1 MRWLVVLGLLSCT
14 ANPPPR
20 DPRDAARI
28 DALEQRVA
36 VLEAQLQKTAAQL
49 EAVADRPVPAPVIV
63 ETPPA
68 PAPAPAPAPPR
79 WTNPDPAKV
88 YAVPLDDSPTIGPTI
103 APITIVAAL
112 QFPEPYTHRVWPTL
126 VQLRTEYKRDVR
138 IVVKLFVV
146 HPRAITSSIAACATA
161 YQNAL
166 DSIET
171 SIWDAANDPTL
182 QPTPSTGMRQLEE
195 TELRELARASRL
207 DLKQYDRDFLVCKTG
222 LDRDKAVLAKL
233 GQSGVPHFWINGR
246 PLSGAQ
252 PVESF
257 RKVIDEELAKAR
269 DDKARGGKPATYYER
284 ITKGA
289 PTSP

>member
-1 MRWLVVLGLLSCT
+1 MRWVVVLGLISCT

-20 DPRDAARI
+20 DPRDTARI

-49 EAVADRPVPAPVIV
+49 QTVEDRPIPAPVIV

-68 PAPAPAPAPPR
+68 PGPAPAPPR
-79 WTNPDPAKV
+79 WTNPDPTKV
-88 YAVPLDDSPTIGPTI
+88 YAVPLDDSPMMGPTA

-126 VQLRTEYKRDVR
+126 VQLRGEYKRDLR

-182 QPTPSTGMRQLEE
+182 QPTPQAGMRQLDEL
-195 TELRELARASRL
+195 ELRELARASRL
-207 DLKQYDRDFLVCKTG
+207 DLRQYDKDFLACKAG
-222 LDRDKAVLAKL
+222 LDRDKPVLAKL
-233 GQSGVPHFWINGR
+233 GQSGVPQFWINGR

-257 RKVIDEELAKAR
+257 RKVIDEELVKAKA
-269 DDKARGGKPATYYER
+269 DKAAGGKPATYYER